1 LFLVDT
7 GEDISLLKGN
17 KLIET
22 TEYDP
27 EKNVKVKCIDGCP
40 METHGVLEARIEIRN
55 SSIVQDFQLDIPCD
69 GILGRD
75 FLQRIRAKVCYESR
89 TVTLNGETRK
99 TVGKAKQ
106 LEAKEPNMRKIGQ
119 IKLSPR
125 VESIERVPVTPGL
138 PLVGM
143 TNKCEIQEGVIL
155 AAPFTEI
162 VDGYVMTIILNTN
175 DTEVDMQ
182 EPLVELHEIDLAWDR
197 ICSTDFESQ
206 D

>member
-1 LFLVDT
+1 LKGAISKENELLFLVDT

-22 TEYDP
+22 TKYDP

-89 TVTLNGETRK
+89 TVTLNGETRR

-138 PLVGM
+138 PLVGL

-175 DTEVDMQ
+175 DTEVDM
-182 EPLVELHEIDLAWDR
+182 
-197 ICSTDFESQ
+197 
-206 D
+206 

>member
-1 LFLVDT
+1 
-7 GEDISLLKGN
+7 
-17 KLIET
+17 
-22 TEYDP
+22 
-27 EKNVKVKCIDGCP
+27 

-119 IKLSPR
+119 TKLPSCR
-125 VESIERVPVTPGL
+125 
-138 PLVGM
+138 
-143 TNKCEIQEGVIL
+143 
-155 AAPFTEI
+155 
-162 VDGYVMTIILNTN
+162 YNTKQ
-175 DTEVDMQ
+175 T
-182 EPLVELHEIDLAWDR
+182 
-197 ICSTDFESQ
+197 
-206 D
+206 